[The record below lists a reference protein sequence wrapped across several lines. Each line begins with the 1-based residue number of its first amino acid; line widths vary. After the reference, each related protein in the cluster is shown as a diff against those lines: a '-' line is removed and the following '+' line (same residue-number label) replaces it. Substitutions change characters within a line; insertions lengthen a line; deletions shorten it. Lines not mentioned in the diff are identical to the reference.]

1 MPEKS
6 YLMAKSFD
14 DPAFADEIKDLTL
27 ESFIG
32 MIKDHVHKVI
42 HDPLISRSR
51 RVLVIEQFAN
61 EQLRDLYN
69 LQSHDY
75 VISFFKGGVQF
86 FINKRVLKAFDV
98 DVMAAQLAFPIS
110 NLICAIDINHEIE
123 GETLELIERHIRQ
136 FFKVYS
142 S

>member
-1 MPEKS
+1 MDFCAAPILNIEHFHEVPS
-6 YLMAKSFD
+6 TALSFSRYERIPPLM
-14 DPAFADEIKDLTL
+14 I
-27 ESFIG
+27 
-32 MIKDHVHKVI
+32 V
-42 HDPLISRSR
+42 
-51 RVLVIEQFAN
+51 
-61 EQLRDLYN
+61 
-69 LQSHDY
+69 
-75 VISFFKGGVQF
+75 

-110 NLICAIDINHEIE
+110 NWICAIDRNHEIE

>member
-1 MPEKS
+1 
-6 YLMAKSFD
+6 MAKSFD

-32 MIKDHVHKVI
+32 MIHKVI

-110 NLICAIDINHEIE
+110 NWICAIDRNHEIE

>member
-1 MPEKS
+1 
-6 YLMAKSFD
+6 MAKSFD

-61 EQLRDLYN
+61 E
-69 LQSHDY
+69 
-75 VISFFKGGVQF
+75 
-86 FINKRVLKAFDV
+86 
-98 DVMAAQLAFPIS
+98 
-110 NLICAIDINHEIE
+110 
-123 GETLELIERHIRQ
+123 
-136 FFKVYS
+136 
-142 S
+142 

>member
-1 MPEKS
+1 MTEKS

-86 FINKRVLKAFDV
+86 FR
-98 DVMAAQLAFPIS
+98 
-110 NLICAIDINHEIE
+110 
-123 GETLELIERHIRQ
+123 
-136 FFKVYS
+136 FKVEFCVI
-142 S
+142 